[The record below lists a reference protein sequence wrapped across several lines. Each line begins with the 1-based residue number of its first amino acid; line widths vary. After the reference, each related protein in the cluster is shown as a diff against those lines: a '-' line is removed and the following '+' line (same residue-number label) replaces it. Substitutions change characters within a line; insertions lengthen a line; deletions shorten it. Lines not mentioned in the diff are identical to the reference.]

1 MKNGRRILG
10 GVICGQIIQTVLS
23 LVAEGLSVRNVIWW
37 SVAAGLFV
45 TLAIFAGMCVA
56 WREVKEAR
64 DRQERI
70 RNS

>member
-10 GVICGQIIQTVLS
+10 GVICGQIIQTVMFI
-23 LVAEGLSVRNVIWW
+23 VADSLSVRNVIWW

-45 TLAIFAGMCVA
+45 TIAIFGGMCIA

-64 DRQERI
+64 ERQERI